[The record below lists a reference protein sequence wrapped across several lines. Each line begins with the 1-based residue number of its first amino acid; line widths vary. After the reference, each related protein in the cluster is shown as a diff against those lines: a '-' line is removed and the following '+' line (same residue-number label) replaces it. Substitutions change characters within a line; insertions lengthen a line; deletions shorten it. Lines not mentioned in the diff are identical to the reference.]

1 MSDSGNPSERK
12 QTMKCV
18 NCSKPIIPKTR
29 YTKLN
34 IETCLDCGN
43 HNAKLRRYTIAPINK
58 SNYMLITDLEMLKQL
73 NPKRTT
79 WKPTNPAEKAL
90 SQKVATS

>member
-1 MSDSGNPSERK
+1 
-12 QTMKCV
+12 MKCV
-18 NCSKPIIPKTR
+18 NCNNPIVPKAR

-34 IETCLDCGN
+34 IKTCLDCGN

-58 SNYMLITDLEMLKQL
+58 SNYMLITDLQLLKQL

-79 WKPTNPAEKAL
+79 
-90 SQKVATS
+90 